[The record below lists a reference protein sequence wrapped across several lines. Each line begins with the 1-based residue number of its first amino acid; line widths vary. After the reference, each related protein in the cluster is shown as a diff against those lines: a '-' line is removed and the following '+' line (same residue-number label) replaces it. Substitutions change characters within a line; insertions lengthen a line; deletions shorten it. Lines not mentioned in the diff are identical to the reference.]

1 MKMKV
6 LLWLA
11 VAAVTSGM
19 AAPAACQECRAS
31 LQSQPLAWSA
41 LQTEKQP
48 DTAQMKL
55 FVEIACR
62 ECDPATVVEVFAGM
76 ASANFRSMPL
86 AQKTGTE
93 FAEAVVSDD
102 QERSNFLETTLAAES
117 SPGCVMDGQINGVF
131 KIGAMGVIV
140 ANTRAHCD
148 RAPENLRAVFLSGYD
163 GQCLYRVRIVW
174 PGWAGLS
181 DGVQDQVQAVL
192 DQIRLG
198 P

>member
-1 MKMKV
+1 
-6 LLWLA
+6 
-11 VAAVTSGM
+11 
-19 AAPAACQECRAS
+19 
-31 LQSQPLAWSA
+31 
-41 LQTEKQP
+41 
-48 DTAQMKL
+48 MKL

-62 ECDPATVVEVFAGM
+62 ECEPVTVVEVFAGV
-76 ASANFRSMPL
+76 ASANFRSIPL

-102 QERSNFLETTLAAES
+102 QERSNFLETTLAAELGS

-148 RAPENLRAVFLSGYD
+148 HAPENLRAVFLSGYD
-163 GQCLYRVRIVW
+163 GQCLYRVRIEW
-174 PGWAGLS
+174 TGWAELS

-192 DQIRLG
+192 DQVRLG